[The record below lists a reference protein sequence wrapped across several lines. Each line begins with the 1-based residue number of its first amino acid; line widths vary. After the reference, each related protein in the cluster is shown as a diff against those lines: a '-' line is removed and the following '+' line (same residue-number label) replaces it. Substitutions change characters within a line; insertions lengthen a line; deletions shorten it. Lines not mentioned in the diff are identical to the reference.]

1 MTMQTNSSVQHIPGT
16 PPATPAARY
25 AGDLAAGRIRPDD
38 AQATAVAALQ
48 RVFDALAASPA
59 RREAGLVDRL
69 LGRSVAPWQGVR
81 GLYLWG
87 RVGRGKTYLVDTFY
101 ECLPAGHKARVH
113 FHHFMRR
120 THQALRSLGEQR
132 DPLKTIAARW
142 AEEHRVLCLD
152 EFHVSDITDAML
164 LAGLLEALFEAGVT
178 LIATSNEA
186 PGELY
191 AGGLQRERFL
201 PAIALIESHLEVLEL
216 AGELDYRLRALEQA
230 PVYYVAAAAGA
241 DAELAQRFDA
251 VAASAGRAGAVLEVE
266 GRDIPTLR
274 LADGVAWFSFD
285 VLCGGP
291 RATADYIEIARC
303 HHTVFLSDIPRLGR
317 DDGDAARRFIN
328 LIDEIYDRNV
338 NLVVSAADE
347 PEALYT
353 GERLAKP
360 FLRTASRLREMRS
373 HDYLARPHLG
383 N

>member
-1 MTMQTNSSVQHIPGT
+1 M
-16 PPATPAARY
+16 
-25 AGDLAAGRIRPDD
+25 
-38 AQATAVAALQ
+38 
-48 RVFDALAASPA
+48 
-59 RREAGLVDRL
+59 
-69 LGRSVAPWQGVR
+69 
-81 GLYLWG
+81 
-87 RVGRGKTYLVDTFY
+87 
-101 ECLPAGHKARVH
+101 
-113 FHHFMRR
+113 
-120 THQALRSLGEQR
+120 
-132 DPLKTIAARW
+132 
-142 AEEHRVLCLD
+142 LCLD

-266 GRDIPTLR
+266 GRDIPTVR